1 MARQMRKEICI
12 CVILLGCM
20 LLCHAASASGIA
32 LAPSVLEITDAV
44 RGEEYERSVT
54 VINPEDAEQTVSIGT
69 EEEVGDWIELY
80 LPDDK
85 TTPVN
90 EVTVPALDRVT
101 LIARITIPEDAANG
115 IYNTKIFVITK
126 STKISGQTGVSAA
139 FRASTTISLSVTD
152 VEIHSGSIDSVTV
165 LDTEMSFDL
174 PIEVNFKNTGNV
186 VEKPEVTVAILKDGV
201 RIDRITYSDTPVRA
215 NTIGTIQMEWD
226 TAGREIG
233 EYTAQVTAALEGKV
247 VGEEEVEFKI
257 LPLGTMTRNGMLTG
271 LSYEG
276 NAVPGGILKV
286 VGTFLNNGQIETKA
300 KLVGEVYKD
309 GTLVDTIDGDEF
321 SVLVNEKEELVS
333 YIDIGDAGEYEISAF
348 VLYEGKKT
356 DTKTLTVIAIDPAAQ
371 VGPLS
376 PVPALAALGILAL
389 LLYWQ
394 AGRRKS

>member
-1 MARQMRKEICI
+1 MRKEICS

-356 DTKTLTVIAIDPAAQ
+356 DTKTLTVSAIDPAAQ